1 MQKKVTLQRLRS
13 WGLQAQAGEERRN
26 RKDVKVII
34 LLQAGVLRIITA

>member
-1 MQKKVTLQRLRS
+1 V
-13 WGLQAQAGEERRN
+13 ERRN